1 MIYRFEMLLR
11 MVRRWVNRSEWMIA
25 LLRVSKSKQIKT
37 APGLILIQIDGLSH
51 TQFGRALDSGK
62 MPFLYKLLKREGYG
76 LHTLYSGL
84 PSSTPS
90 VQGELFYGVKGAV
103 PAFSFMDRS
112 SGQIFR
118 MYDPSSAAGVE
129 HRLEKKGEPLLKG
142 GSAYCNIYTGGAD
155 NSNFCASSLGWGAI
169 LKKANP
175 LALSFL
181 FLSNAYSFI
190 RAAVLLV
197 IELFLAL
204 FDFISGLIKGRD
216 LFKEL
221 KFVPT
226 RVGITILLREL
237 IIIGAKIDIARGM
250 SIIHLNLI
258 GYDEQAHRRGPS
270 SKFAHW
276 ALKGIDD
283 AIIRI
288 WRAAKSSGDRDYDIW
303 IYSDH
308 GQENT
313 ISYTKQHGRTIQEA
327 VADVFNLMEDS
338 RNNVRAYNFQ
348 GIQSQRVRHL
358 GGKKIQK
365 FFRTHLGAEG
375 KMEKS
380 PVSVTAMGPL
390 GMIYLSNKMVPDECH
405 DMAKKLVVFAKIPLV
420 LLVDESDRLR
430 VWNSEGEF
438 VLPEQKEKVFGSDHP
453 FLDEVTRD
461 LIELSRH
468 PDAGDFI
475 ICGWRPNSTPYS
487 FSIENGAHGGPG
499 SEETKAF
506 ALLPGDTSLP
516 ERNHSYLRPMDLRQA
531 ALHFLGRS
539 QIKSSTK
546 PYRKAA
552 DPRNDHRTVRIMTY
566 NIHSC
571 IGMDGKISH
580 KRIAR
585 VIAQYCPDIVA
596 LQELDVGRARTGRVD
611 QADLIAQHLQM
622 NYHFLPTTQVRKGL
636 YGNAVL
642 THFPMQLIK
651 ADKLPGLPGKTQLEP
666 RGGLWIAIKAGNK
679 TEIQFINTHLG
690 LKLKERQVQAEAL
703 LGSGWLSHPDCRKPI
718 ILCGDFNALPSSSI
732 CRRFRTLLLDAQ
744 KELAD
749 HCPKKTLFGRFPLAR
764 IDHVFIDS
772 GIEVIGVEVPNTEL
786 TRVASDHLPLIVEI
800 RITKAFMKLNQEL
813 CS

>member
-1 MIYRFEMLLR
+1 MIYRLEVLIR
-11 MVRRWVNRSEWMIA
+11 KVRRWVSRSEWIIR
-25 LLRVSKSKQIKT
+25 LLHIPKLKETET
-37 APGLILIQIDGLSH
+37 APGLVLIQIDGLSH
-51 TQFGRALDSGK
+51 TQFNRALDKGK
-62 MPFLYKLLKREGYG
+62 MPFLYKLLKHEGYG

-103 PAFSFMDRS
+103 PAFSYMDRN
-112 SGQIFR
+112 SGEIFR
-118 MYDPSSAAGVE
+118 MYEPSSAAGVE
-129 HRLEKKGEPLLKG
+129 HRLEKKGAPLLKG

-155 NSNFCASSLGWGAI
+155 NANFCASSLGWGAI

-181 FLSNAYSFI
+181 FLSNAYSFM

-197 IELFLAL
+197 IELFLAV
-204 FDFISGLIKGRD
+204 FDFVSGVIDGHD

-237 IIIGAKIDIARGM
+237 ITMGAKIDIARGM
-250 SIIHLNLI
+250 PIVHLNLI

-283 AIIRI
+283 AIARIR
-288 WRAAKSSGDRDYDIW
+288 RAAKGSTCRNYDVW

-308 GQENT
+308 GQEKT
-313 ISYTKQHGRTIQEA
+313 LSYTKQHGRTIGEA
-327 VADVFNLMEDS
+327 VADVFDLLED
-338 RNNVRAYNFQ
+338 NRAHVETYNFR

-365 FFRTHLGAEG
+365 FFRIHRGAEE
-375 KMEKS
+375 KMKKS
-380 PVSVTAMGPL
+380 LISVTAMGPL
-390 GMIYLSNKMVPDECH
+390 GMVYLSNKMVPAERH
-405 DMAKKLVVFAKIPLV
+405 RIAKKLVDSAKVPLV
-420 LLVDESDRLR
+420 LVVDGPAGLR
-430 VWNSEGEF
+430 AWNSEGEF
-438 VLPEQKEKVFGSDHP
+438 VLPEQKEKVFGPDHP
-453 FLDEVTRD
+453 FLDEVTLD

-475 ICGWRPNSTPYS
+475 ICGWRTNDTPYS
-487 FSIENGAHGGPG
+487 FPIENGAHGGPG

-539 QIKSSTK
+539 EIKTSTK
-546 PYRKAA
+546 PYWKATA
-552 DPRNDHRTVRIMTY
+552 PRTDHRILRIMTY

-571 IGMDGKISH
+571 IGMDGKISPE
-580 KRIAR
+580 RIAR
-585 VIAQYCPDIVA
+585 VITRYRPDIVA

-611 QADLIAQHLQM
+611 QADLIAQYLQM
-622 NYHFLPTTQVRKGL
+622 NYHFLPTIRVRKGL

-642 THFPMQLIK
+642 THFPMRPVK
-651 ADKLPGLPGKTQLEP
+651 ADKLPRLAGKPQLEP
-666 RGGLWIAIKAGNK
+666 RGGLWVAIEADK

-690 LKLKERQVQAEAL
+690 LKLKERRVQAEAL
-703 LGSGWLSHPDCRKPI
+703 VGSGWLSHPDCRKPT
-718 ILCGDFNALPSSSI
+718 ILCGDFNALPSSRI
-732 CRRFRTLLLDAQ
+732 CRGFRTLLLDAQ
-744 KELAD
+744 VELAN
-749 HCPKKTLFGRFPLAR
+749 HRPKKTLFGRFPFAR
-764 IDHVFIDS
+764 IDHVFVDPA
-772 GIEVIGVEVPNTEL
+772 IEVIGIEVPNTEL
-786 TRVASDHLPLIVEI
+786 TRVASDHLPLIVEV
-800 RITKAFMKLNQEL
+800 RTTKPL
-813 CS
+813 

>member
-1 MIYRFEMLLR
+1 MIYRFEVLLR
-11 MVRRWVNRSEWMIA
+11 KVRRWVSRSEWLIA
-25 LLRVSKSKQIKT
+25 LLRLPKSKETAT
-37 APGLILIQIDGLSH
+37 APGLVLIQIDGLSH
-51 TQFGRALDSGK
+51 TQFGRALDHGE
-62 MPFLYKLLKREGYG
+62 MPFLNRLLRREGYG

-90 VQGELFYGVKGAV
+90 VQAELFYGVKGAV

-112 SGQIFR
+112 SSQILR

-129 HRLEKKGEPLLKG
+129 YRLEKKGAPLLKG
-142 GSAYCNIYTGGAD
+142 GSAYCDIYTGGAN

-181 FLSNAYSFI
+181 FLSNAYSFM

-204 FDFISGLIKGRD
+204 FDFVSGVIDGHD

-221 KFVPT
+221 KFIPT

-237 IIIGAKIDIARGM
+237 ITMGAKIDIARGM
-250 SIIHLNLI
+250 PIVHLNLI

-283 AIIRI
+283 AIARIR
-288 WRAAKSSGDRDYDIW
+288 RAAKGSARRDYDVW

-313 ISYTKQHGRTIQEA
+313 LSYTKQHGRTIEEA
-327 VADVFNLMEDS
+327 VADVFDLLDGS
-338 RNNVRAYNFQ
+338 RGDVRAYNFR

-365 FFRTHLGAEG
+365 FFRIHREAEE
-375 KMEKS
+375 KMKKS
-380 PVSVTAMGPL
+380 PISVTAMGPL
-390 GMIYLSNKMVPDECH
+390 GMVYLSNEMVPAERH
-405 DMAKKLVVFAKIPLV
+405 RMAKKLVDSAKVPLV
-420 LLVDESDRLR
+420 LVVDEPDSLR
-430 VWNSEGEF
+430 AWNSEGEF

-475 ICGWRPNSTPYS
+475 ICGWRTDGTPYS
-487 FSIENGAHGGPG
+487 FPIENGAHGGPG

-506 ALLPGDTSLP
+506 ALLPCDTSLP
-516 ERNHSYLRPMDLRQA
+516 ERNHHYLRPMDLRQA

-539 QIKSSTK
+539 EIKTSTE
-546 PYRKAA
+546 PYRKAT
-552 DPRNDHRTVRIMTY
+552 DPRTVRIMTY

-571 IGMDGKISH
+571 IGMDGKISPE
-580 KRIAR
+580 RIVR
-585 VIAQYCPDIVA
+585 VIARYSPDIVA
-596 LQELDVGRARTGRVD
+596 LQEMDVGRARTGRVD

-622 NYHFLPTTQVRKGL
+622 DYHFLPTIRVRKGL

-642 THFPMQLIK
+642 THLPMRPVR
-651 ADKLPGLPGKTQLEP
+651 ADKLPGLPGKPQLEP
-666 RGGLWIAIKAGNK
+666 RGGLWVAIEADG

-690 LKLKERQVQAEAL
+690 LRPKERHVQAEAL
-703 LGSGWLSHPDCRKPI
+703 LGSGWLSHPDCHNPI

-732 CRRFRTLLLDAQ
+732 CRRFRTLLFDAQ
-744 KELAD
+744 VELAN
-749 HCPKKTLFGRFPLAR
+749 HCPKKTLFGRFPFAR
-764 IDHVFIDS
+764 IDHIFIDS
-772 GIEVIGVEVPNTEL
+772 SIEVIGIEVPNTEL

-800 RITKAFMKLNQEL
+800 RIPKLL
-813 CS
+813 

>member
-1 MIYRFEMLLR
+1 MIYRFEVLLR
-11 MVRRWVNRSEWMIA
+11 KAHRRLSRSEWMIR
-25 LLRVSKSKQIKT
+25 LLRLPKSKET
-37 APGLILIQIDGLSH
+37 EAAPGLVLIQIDGLSH
-51 TQFGRALDSGK
+51 TQFDRALGSGK
-62 MPFLYKLLKREGYG
+62 MPFLNRLLKREGYS

-90 VQGELFYGVKGAV
+90 VQAELFYGVKGAV

-142 GSAYCNIYTGGAD
+142 GSAYCDIYTGGAD

-181 FLSNAYSFI
+181 FLSNAYSFM

-204 FDFISGLIKGRD
+204 FDFVSGIIDGHD

-221 KFVPT
+221 KLVPT

-237 IIIGAKIDIARGM
+237 ITMGAKIDIARGM
-250 SIIHLNLI
+250 PIVHLNLI

-283 AIIRI
+283 AIARI
-288 WRAAKSSGDRDYDIW
+288 WRAAKGSACRDYDVW

-313 ISYTKQHGRTIQEA
+313 LSYTKQHGRTIGEA
-327 VADVFNLMEDS
+327 VADVFDLVEGN
-338 RNNVRAYNFQ
+338 RAHVETYNFR

-358 GGKKIQK
+358 GGKKVQK
-365 FFRTHLGAEG
+365 FFQIHRGAEE
-375 KMEKS
+375 KMKKS
-380 PVSVTAMGPL
+380 LISVTAIGPL
-390 GMIYLSNKMVPDECH
+390 GMVYLSNEMVPAERH
-405 DMAKKLVVFAKIPLV
+405 RMAKKLVDSAKVPLV
-420 LLVDESDRLR
+420 LVVDEPDRLR
-430 VWNSEGEF
+430 AWTEEGEF

-461 LIELSRH
+461 LIELCQH

-475 ICGWRPNSTPYS
+475 ICGWRTHGRPYS
-487 FSIENGAHGGPG
+487 FPIENGAHGGPG

-506 ALLPGDTSLP
+506 ALLPCDTSLP
-516 ERNHSYLRPMDLRQA
+516 KRNHYYLRPMDLRQA

-539 QIKSSTK
+539 EIKTSRK
-546 PYRKAA
+546 PYQKATLT
-552 DPRNDHRTVRIMTY
+552 RTVRIMTY

-571 IGMDGKISH
+571 IGMDGKISPE
-580 KRIAR
+580 RIAR
-585 VIAQYCPDIVA
+585 VIARYSPDIVA

-622 NYHFLPTTQVRKGL
+622 DYQFFPTVRIRKGL
-636 YGNAVL
+636 YGNAIL
-642 THFPMQLIK
+642 THFPMRLVR
-651 ADKLPGLPGKTQLEP
+651 ADKLPGLPGKPQLEP
-666 RGGLWIAIKAGNK
+666 RGVLWAAIEADK

-690 LKLKERQVQAEAL
+690 LRPKERQVQAEAL
-703 LGSGWLSHPDCRKPI
+703 LGSGWLSHPDCHAPI

-732 CRRFRTLLLDAQ
+732 CRGLSALLLDAQ
-744 KELAD
+744 VKLSN
-749 HCPKKTLFGRFPLAR
+749 HCPKKTLFGRFPFAR

-772 GIEVIGVEVPNTEL
+772 GIEVIGIEVPNTEL
-786 TRVASDHLPLIVEI
+786 TKIASDHLPLIVEI
-800 RITKAFMKLNQEL
+800 RIPRLL
-813 CS
+813 

>member
-1 MIYRFEMLLR
+1 MIYRFEVLLR
-11 MVRRWVNRSEWMIA
+11 KAHRRLSRSEWMIR
-25 LLRVSKSKQIKT
+25 LLRLTKSKET
-37 APGLILIQIDGLSH
+37 ATASGLVLIQIDGLSH
-51 TQFGRALDSGK
+51 TQFGRALDGGK
-62 MPFLYKLLKREGYG
+62 MPFLNRLLKREGYG

-90 VQGELFYGVKGAV
+90 VQAELFYGVKGAV

-118 MYDPSSAAGVE
+118 MYEPSSAAGVE

-142 GSAYCNIYTGGAD
+142 GSAYCDIYTGGAD
-155 NSNFCASSLGWGAI
+155 NSNFCAASLGWGAI

-175 LALSFL
+175 LTLSFL
-181 FLSNAYSFI
+181 FLSNAYSFM

-204 FDFISGLIKGRD
+204 FDFVSGVIDGHN

-221 KFVPT
+221 KFIPT

-237 IIIGAKIDIARGM
+237 ITMGAKIDIARG
-250 SIIHLNLI
+250 IPIVHLNLI

-276 ALKGIDD
+276 TLKGIDD
-283 AIIRI
+283 AIARIR
-288 WRAAKSSGDRDYDIW
+288 RAAKGSTCRDYDVW

-308 GQENT
+308 GQEKT
-313 ISYTKQHGRTIQEA
+313 LSYTKQYGRTIGEA
-327 VADVFNLMEDS
+327 VADVFDLPKEN
-338 RNNVRAYNFQ
+338 RANVETYNFR

-365 FFRTHLGAEG
+365 FFQIHREAE
-375 KMEKS
+375 EKIKES
-380 PVSVTAMGPL
+380 QISVTAMGPL
-390 GMIYLSNKMVPDECH
+390 GMVYLSSEMVPAERYR
-405 DMAKKLVVFAKIPLV
+405 MAKKLVDFAKVPLV
-420 LLVDESDRLR
+420 LVVDEPDRLR
-430 VWNSEGEF
+430 AWNSEGEF
-438 VLPEQKEKVFGSDHP
+438 LLPEQKEKVFGSDHP

-475 ICGWRPNSTPYS
+475 ICGWRTHGMPYS

-516 ERNHSYLRPMDLRQA
+516 ERNHYYLRPMDLRQA

-539 QIKSSTK
+539 EIKTSTE
-546 PYRKAA
+546 PYRKATV
-552 DPRNDHRTVRIMTY
+552 PRTLRIMTY

-571 IGMDGKISH
+571 IGMDGKISPE
-580 KRIAR
+580 RIAR
-585 VIAQYCPDIVA
+585 VIARYSPDIVA

-622 NYHFLPTTQVRKGL
+622 DYQFFPTVRIRKGL
-636 YGNAVL
+636 YGNAIL
-642 THFPMQLIK
+642 THFPMRLVR
-651 ADKLPGLPGKTQLEP
+651 ADKLPGLPGKPQLEP
-666 RGGLWIAIKAGNK
+666 RGGLWVAIEADK

-690 LKLKERQVQAEAL
+690 LKLKERQVQAETL

-732 CRRFRTLLLDAQ
+732 CRGFRTLLFDAQ
-744 KELAD
+744 VELAN
-749 HCPKKTLFGRFPLAR
+749 HRPKKTLFGRFPFAR

-772 GIEVIGVEVPNTEL
+772 SIEVIGIEVPNTEL
-786 TRVASDHLPLIVEI
+786 TKIASDHLPLIVEI
-800 RITKAFMKLNQEL
+800 RIPRLL
-813 CS
+813 

>member
-11 MVRRWVNRSEWMIA
+11 NVRRWLSRSEWLVA
-25 LLRVSKSKQIKT
+25 FLRLPKSKETET
-37 APGLILIQIDGLSH
+37 APGLVLIQIDGLSH
-51 TQFGRALDSGK
+51 TQFNRALDRGK
-62 MPFLYKLLKREGYG
+62 LPCLNKLLRREGYG

-103 PAFSFMDRS
+103 PAFSYMDRS
-112 SGQIFR
+112 SGRIFR
-118 MYDPSSAAGVE
+118 MYEPSSAAVVE

-142 GSAYCNIYTGGAD
+142 GSAYCNIYTGGSD
-155 NSNFCASSLGWGAI
+155 NSNFSASSLGWGAI

-181 FLSNAYSFI
+181 FLFNAYSFM

-204 FDFISGLIKGRD
+204 LDFVSGVIEGHD

-237 IIIGAKIDIARGM
+237 ITMGAKIDIARGM
-250 SIIHLNLI
+250 PIVHLNLI

-276 ALKGIDD
+276 TLKGIDD
-283 AIIRI
+283 AIARIR
-288 WRAAKSSGDRDYDIW
+288 RAAKGSTCRDYDVW

-308 GQENT
+308 GQEKT
-313 ISYTKQHGRTIQEA
+313 LSYTKQYGQSVGEA
-327 VADVFNLMEDS
+327 VADVFDLLE
-338 RNNVRAYNFQ
+338 NNHAHVETNNFR

-365 FFRTHLGAEG
+365 LFRIHRGAEE
-375 KMEKS
+375 KMKKS
-380 PVSVTAMGPL
+380 LISVTAMGPL
-390 GMIYLSNKMVPDECH
+390 GMVYLSDEMVPAERH
-405 DMAKKLVVFAKIPLV
+405 LMAKKLVDSAKVPLV
-420 LLVDESDRLR
+420 LVVDEPDRLR
-430 VWNSEGEF
+430 AWNSEGEF
-438 VLPEQKEKVFGSDHP
+438 VLPEQKEKVFGPDHP
-453 FLDEVTRD
+453 FLDEVTHD

-475 ICGWRPNSTPYS
+475 ICGWRTHGTPYS
-487 FSIENGAHGGPG
+487 FPIENGAHGGPG

-516 ERNHSYLRPMDLRQA
+516 ERNHSYLRPMDLRRA

-539 QIKSSTK
+539 EIKTSTK
-546 PYRKAA
+546 PYRKTTA
-552 DPRNDHRTVRIMTY
+552 PRTLRIMTY

-571 IGMDGKISH
+571 IGMDDKISPE
-580 KRIAR
+580 RIAR
-585 VIAQYCPDIVA
+585 VIAQCSPDIVA
-596 LQELDVGRARTGRVD
+596 LQELDVGRARTGHVD

-622 NYHFLPTTQVRKGL
+622 DYQFFPTVRIRKGL

-642 THFPMQLIK
+642 THFPMRPVR
-651 ADKLPGLPGKTQLEP
+651 ADKLPGLPGKPQLEP
-666 RGGLWIAIKAGNK
+666 RGGLWVAIEADK

-690 LKLKERQVQAEAL
+690 LKLKERRVQAEAL
-703 LGSGWLSHPDCRKPI
+703 LGSGWLSHPNCRKPT

-732 CRRFRTLLLDAQ
+732 CRGFRTLLLDAQ
-744 KELAD
+744 VELAN
-749 HCPKKTLFGRFPLAR
+749 HRPKKTLFGRFPFAR

-772 GIEVIGVEVPNTEL
+772 SIEVIGIEVPNTEL
-786 TRVASDHLPLIVEI
+786 TRIASDHLPLIVEI
-800 RITKAFMKLNQEL
+800 RIPRLL
-813 CS
+813 

>member
-1 MIYRFEMLLR
+1 MIYRFEVLLR
-11 MVRRWVNRSEWMIA
+11 KVRRWVSRSEWLIA
-25 LLRVSKSKQIKT
+25 LLRLPKSKETAT
-37 APGLILIQIDGLSH
+37 APGLVLIQIDGLSH
-51 TQFGRALDSGK
+51 TQFGRALDHGE
-62 MPFLYKLLKREGYG
+62 MPFLNRLLRREGYG

-90 VQGELFYGVKGAV
+90 VQAELFYGVKGAV

-112 SGQIFR
+112 SSQILR

-129 HRLEKKGEPLLKG
+129 YRLEKKGAPLLKG
-142 GSAYCNIYTGGAD
+142 GSAYCDIYTGGAN

-181 FLSNAYSFI
+181 FLSNAYSFM

-204 FDFISGLIKGRD
+204 FDFVSGVIDGHD

-221 KFVPT
+221 KFIPT

-237 IIIGAKIDIARGM
+237 ITMGAKIDIARGM
-250 SIIHLNLI
+250 PIVHLNLI

-283 AIIRI
+283 AIARIR
-288 WRAAKSSGDRDYDIW
+288 RAAKGSARRDYDVW

-313 ISYTKQHGRTIQEA
+313 LSYTKQHGRTIEEA
-327 VADVFNLMEDS
+327 VADVFDLLDGS
-338 RNNVRAYNFQ
+338 RGDVRAYNFR

-365 FFRTHLGAEG
+365 FFRIHREAEE
-375 KMEKS
+375 KMKKS
-380 PVSVTAMGPL
+380 PISVTAMGPL
-390 GMIYLSNKMVPDECH
+390 GMVYLSNEMVPAERH
-405 DMAKKLVVFAKIPLV
+405 RMAKKLVDSAKVPLV
-420 LLVDESDRLR
+420 LVVDEPDSLR
-430 VWNSEGEF
+430 AWNSEGEF

-475 ICGWRPNSTPYS
+475 ICGWRTDGTPYS
-487 FSIENGAHGGPG
+487 FPIENGAHGGPG

-506 ALLPGDTSLP
+506 ALLPCDTSLP
-516 ERNHSYLRPMDLRQA
+516 ERNHHYLRPMDLRQA

-539 QIKSSTK
+539 EIKTSTE
-546 PYRKAA
+546 PYRKAT
-552 DPRNDHRTVRIMTY
+552 DPRTVRIMTY

-571 IGMDGKISH
+571 IGMDGKISPE
-580 KRIAR
+580 RIVR
-585 VIAQYCPDIVA
+585 VIARYSPDIVA
-596 LQELDVGRARTGRVD
+596 LQEMDVGRARTGRVD
-611 QADLIAQHLQM
+611 QTDLIAQHLQM
-622 NYHFLPTTQVRKGL
+622 DYHFLPTIRVRKGL

-642 THFPMQLIK
+642 THLPMRPVR
-651 ADKLPGLPGKTQLEP
+651 ADKLPGLPGKPQLEP
-666 RGGLWIAIKAGNK
+666 RGGLWVAIEADG

-690 LKLKERQVQAEAL
+690 LRPKERHVQAEAL
-703 LGSGWLSHPDCRKPI
+703 LGSGWLSHPDCHNPI

-732 CRRFRTLLLDAQ
+732 CRRFRTLLFDAQ
-744 KELAD
+744 VELAN
-749 HCPKKTLFGRFPLAR
+749 HCPKKTLFGRFPFAR
-764 IDHVFIDS
+764 IDHIFIDS
-772 GIEVIGVEVPNTEL
+772 SIEVIGIEVPNTEL

-800 RITKAFMKLNQEL
+800 RIPKLL
-813 CS
+813 